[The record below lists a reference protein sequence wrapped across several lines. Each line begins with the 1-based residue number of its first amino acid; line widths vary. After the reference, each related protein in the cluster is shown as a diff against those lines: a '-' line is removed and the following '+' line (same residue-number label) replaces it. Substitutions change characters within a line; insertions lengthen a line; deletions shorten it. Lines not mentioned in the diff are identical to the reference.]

1 MHSKHGSLE
10 STWPGWCPHT
20 TSVHTH
26 VGCQPPV
33 KACHCCQDLDLVLL
47 NLHTTASTRRGIWAS
62 PGWVLSVCWGTSG
75 TTNIGQKAVTAQEAR
90 TQAVVP
96 HHSHNTNHAKAP
108 PPSTANPH
116 THQINPHER
125 AAGQLLPPCFSPPPP
140 PGKAT
145 RPRPRGAR
153 ARPRGDR
160 PPRSRVWA

>member
-96 HHSHNTNHAKAP
+96 HHSHNTIMQRRRLPPLPTRTLINPTHTSEQLVSFCPPVFHP
-108 PPSTANPH
+108 PPSPPIPPAPPH
-116 THQINPHER
+116 
-125 AAGQLLPPCFSPPPP
+125 CV
-140 PGKAT
+140 PGT
-145 RPRPRGAR
+145 FT
-153 ARPRGDR
+153 
-160 PPRSRVWA
+160 